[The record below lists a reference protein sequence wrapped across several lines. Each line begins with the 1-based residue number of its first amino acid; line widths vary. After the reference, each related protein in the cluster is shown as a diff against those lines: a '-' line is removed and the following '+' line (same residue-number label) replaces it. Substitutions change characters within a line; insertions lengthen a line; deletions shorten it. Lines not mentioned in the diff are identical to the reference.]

1 MSVEGIKVFVD
12 QEVAHFVGEVGRG
25 LPEERGNIVIDGA
38 FATSLEVD
46 EVWLAIFQHD
56 IARLEVTIEKSILL
70 VLEEVIR
77 QTLEVL
83 LQLELIELNSLEFEE
98 AVFEVVEVEHDAR
111 LVHRLLGVAMG
122 EECRSLTVAS

>member
-1 MSVEGIKVFVD
+1 MSVEGIEIFVD
-12 QEVAHFVGEVGRG
+12 EEVAHLVGEVGRG
-25 LPEERGNIVIDGA
+25 LPEEGSDIVIDGA
-38 FATSLEVD
+38 SATSLEVD
-46 EVWLAIFQHD
+46 EVWLAVFQHD
-56 IARLEVTIEKSILL
+56 IARLEVTIEEGILL

-111 LVHRLLGVAMG
+111 PVHRLLGIAMG
-122 EECRSLTVAS
+122 EES